1 MSHEEFNP
9 VLCDSL
15 GEWKG
20 VGDGSGV
27 RGEGTYVYLWLACVD
42 VWQRPNTIL

>member
-9 VLCDSL
+9 VLSDSL

-20 VGDGSGV
+20 VGDGSRV
-27 RGEGTYVYLWLACVD
+27 RGGGD
-42 VWQRPNTIL
+42 VCIPVADLC